1 MRGFIKC
8 AHQQER
14 VKLHTHF
21 AQRHYVAQSSP
32 CRDSLIK
39 PLRKYSVTY
48 LTGEWPARASD
59 WILPRPHQTSYNP

>member
-21 AQRHYVAQSSP
+21 AQRHHVAQSSP
-32 CRDSLIK
+32 CRDSSIK
-39 PLRKYSVTY
+39 PLRPLHNANCIKESVFK
-48 LTGEWPARASD
+48 LREALQLKRASG
-59 WILPRPHQTSYNP
+59 